1 MLGIRTDPER
11 ILRRPPK
18 RNAPNAARRFSRGN
32 VGVGALIREWQHQEP
47 LDAFDGDLVRPIPP
61 IMRKLQ
67 ASVREWARNLLRE
80 WATVYDSVTDRV
92 NGSLRW
98 SETNPAD
105 DPPVGRRGS
114 RRGRNRRGRN

>member
-1 MLGIRTDPER
+1 M
-11 ILRRPPK
+11 RR
-18 RNAPNAARRFSRGN
+18 NTQNAARRFSRGN

-47 LDAFDGDLVRPIPP
+47 LYVYEEGGEVRPTPP

-67 ASVREWARNLLRE
+67 ASVREWVRNLLRE
-80 WATVYDSVTDRV
+80 WAAVYDSVTDSV